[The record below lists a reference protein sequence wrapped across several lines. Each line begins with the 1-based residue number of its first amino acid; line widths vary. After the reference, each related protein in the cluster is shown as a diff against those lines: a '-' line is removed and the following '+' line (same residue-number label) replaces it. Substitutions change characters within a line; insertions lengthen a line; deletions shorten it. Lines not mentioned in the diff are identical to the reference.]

1 MAEVTKGDLMFF
13 QNEILSDLKKLET
26 KLNNKLDL
34 SIEEIKVKLTENDT
48 KNANLS
54 EKFEDLT
61 NLLNNNNDKDKN
73 DEIKKLQKFK
83 SNMEEFT
90 SKIRIKTDKL
100 ETELDNTNYK
110 FDKILNW
117 NLTLPGIIGTEK
129 CKFKSLREFLDFTN
143 KTIQT
148 LNTNKDKNNIDL
160 KSYKDKLET
169 NIRSFGLQI
178 DNVTNKFKEFCNNS
192 LKQCEGT
199 FMKRCEETDEKVQTL
214 RIENSRFTLE
224 LVNECEKLKIQQK
237 DLDQYKNDLE
247 NRYSEHLKKQDEL
260 YKNLLNKFNEYEKE
274 FKLIKNK
281 FTELSEFIKN
291 VRFRKNIGDTIK
303 IQEFREMSKKIDF
316 DNKRP
321 NYNEFDIDVPDFI
334 MDNEENIKNYLKEKE
349 DKKKIVN
356 NKINYN
362 NVQSEIKKYIESDY
376 HRKLNNEDNQNN
388 TKLVSFNTNVK
399 DYKNT
404 SNMNYKRNKTNKE
417 LPPFNNNKNN
427 NYNDN
432 NDLKTEKPFIR
443 NYKYSRTINET
454 SQRENFNENYNN
466 NKQIYNNNYNNNN
479 NYNYN
484 NNNNNNNFSSHRTNN
499 ENNFDSKSAVYNN
512 NMNNEN
518 ISIYTIDNKSDV
530 YGLRENNFDNNFQ
543 RAKIRNKTQMYNNKY
558 RMNTAPNENISDQRY
573 FKRNNTI
580 KSNKEKSTI
589 NCNKSEKIINNV
601 EQKDLTYADLTNL
614 VNNENENQTKNKNNN
629 IDNNNAYSNFL
640 MKNQTKTNKL
650 NKIFNTNFNKK
661 AYNISDTNFNIINS
675 NTNNNNFN
683 ILYNNTDIKLNEN
696 NTISLNEDNISK
708 KNNENKENNN
718 NEINNENTN
727 DIYKIKNNLLENNKI
742 SEVKQF
748 LNINDNK
755 SKIKKSHFD
764 DNEVNKKESINE
776 KEILNSSFSPD
787 NKITKNLNLEII
799 DVDEN
804 INTKEI
810 NELVD
815 NLTPKVK
822 YNELFV
828 NNIKNKNNNINVNNN
843 TNKNNNNNDNNNEK
857 NLDSI
862 KLNITELVKKIDG
875 TQIKMN
881 LLEERTNKKLN
892 DINEQLKTI
901 LSKISGQSK
910 KKLYHTMNNFYNHNS
925 LEENEISKALLNS
938 IVNKKNNSIPKK
950 VVNSNIN
957 SRIRLLK
964 QNQTNN
970 NIKVGNHFAPL
981 SMEIDKIH

>member
-178 DNVTNKFKEFCNNS
+178 DNVTNKFKEFCNNT

-466 NKQIYNNNYNNNN
+466 NKQIYNN
-479 NYNYN
+479 NYN